1 MKAER
6 TKGPPPAA
14 TPGLYPLV
22 EEEEAEEGAEEGEA
36 GGEEA
41 QVEVGPI
48 LHLRR
53 QGGEEKKA
61 QNPEVAHPPKV
72 DLEA

>member
-1 MKAER
+1 M
-6 TKGPPPAA
+6 PPPAA
-14 TPGLYPLV
+14 TPRPVPPLV